1 MVSLLAGL
9 QGISVSLYEAA
20 TVDGANSWQKFLYI
34 TVPQLKPVILSIG
47 LLDFI
52 WTYRLFELIW
62 LTTGGGPGRA
72 TETLGT
78 YIYKLAFTQ
87 YQFSRASAVAVILAL
102 TTLVL
107 AIFYLRA
114 QKASD

>member
-1 MVSLLAGL
+1 
-9 QGISVSLYEAA
+9 
-20 TVDGANSWQKFLYI
+20 
-34 TVPQLKPVILSIG
+34 
-47 LLDFI
+47 
-52 WTYRLFELIW
+52 
-62 LTTGGGPGRA
+62 
-72 TETLGT
+72 LGT